1 LPYKIA
7 LKIAQTFR
15 NSHFA
20 LFDFFIFL
28 VSPLLAFSIR
38 FDGTSFVSQNLF
50 DIAIITL
57 LFMLIKF
64 VLFFNSG
71 IYRRMWNMASIDEL
85 AHLLFVGV
93 LVVSIQIIAVLII
106 RTFTSPFKEA
116 VPYSIPLLDGILTM
130 FFVASIR
137 FSIRLFQRASERT
150 MSNGDGVKV
159 LIVGAGEAGIQV
171 VSEIQK
177 NPRLQMVP
185 VGFLD
190 DDIRKLGLKIRNLT
204 VLGTR
209 KELVK
214 IILAENVKKLIFA
227 MPTAPGSVLRDLSFQ
242 CEDLGV
248 EILTVPGISDL
259 IGGRVSINKLRN
271 IKIED
276 LLRREEV
283 EIDLEKIRELL
294 KEKVV
299 LVTGAGGSIGSE
311 LCRQILTGLP
321 DKLILLGH
329 GENSI
334 FDIEQEMNLRVS
346 RQQVYE
352 SNKTEIISK
361 IADITNIKS
370 LSEIFTQ
377 YKPTVVFHAAAHKHV
392 PLMEA
397 NPQEAILNNVLGT
410 KNLVS
415 LSVEHDIEKFVLI
428 STDKAVNPTS
438 IMGASKRVAE
448 MITLK
453 AAREY
458 GLKFSAVRFGNVLGS
473 RGSVVRTFQ
482 RQLKQGGPITLT
494 HPDIKRYF
502 MTIPEAVRLVLESFS
517 IVKGGEI
524 FLLDMGEPIKIID
537 LARDMIRLAGLQE
550 GSDIQIQFTG
560 LRPGEKLYEELY
572 NEGEEYSKTSHSKIT
587 IAKNASEFVHP
598 DLDNWIGLIEE
609 AGYSMSLKEI
619 QTYFMKIIPEYQLG
633 GKKIVVKL

>member
-1 LPYKIA
+1 MPFKLF
-7 LKIAQTFR
+7 LKISKSFQNR
-15 NSHFA
+15 HFA
-20 LFDFFIFL
+20 LFDFIIFL
-28 VSPLLAFSIR
+28 ISPLLAFAIR
-38 FDGTSFVSQNLF
+38 FDGTDFVSENF
-50 DIAIITL
+50 PVITVVTF

-85 AHLLFVGV
+85 SHLLYVGL
-93 LVVSIQIIAVLII
+93 LVIGLQIIAVVILRAMPSHLI
-106 RTFTSPFKEA
+106 EG
-116 VPYSIPLLDGILTM
+116 VPYSIPLLDGIITM
-130 FFVASIR
+130 LFVASIR
-137 FSIRLFQRASERT
+137 FSIRMFQRANERT
-150 MSNGDGVKV
+150 LVNGDGDRV

-190 DDIRKLGLKIRNLT
+190 DDLKKVGLKIRNLD

-209 KELVK
+209 KELVNVV
-214 IILAENVKKLIFA
+214 LTQNVKKLIVA
-227 MPTAPGSVLRDLSFQ
+227 MPTAPGSVIRDLSFK
-242 CEDLGV
+242 CEDLGI
-248 EILTVPGISDL
+248 EILTVPNISDL

-283 EIDLEKIRELL
+283 EIDLEKIRGLL
-294 KEKVV
+294 RQKVV

-334 FDIEQEMNLRVS
+334 FDIEQEMTLRVS

-352 SNKTEIISK
+352 SHKTEIISK
-361 IADITNIKS
+361 IADIKNIKS
-370 LSEIFTQ
+370 LEEIFSE
-377 YKPTVVFHAAAHKHV
+377 YGPTVVFHAAAHKHV

-397 NPQEAILNNVLGT
+397 NPQEAILNNIFGT
-410 KNLVS
+410 KNLVG
-415 LSVEHDIEKFVLI
+415 LCVKYNVEKFVLI

-438 IMGASKRVAE
+438 VMGASKRVAE

-453 AAREY
+453 AAREF
-458 GLKFSAVRFGNVLGS
+458 GLRFSAVRFGNVLGS

-482 RQLKQGGPITLT
+482 RQLKQGGPITIT
-494 HPDIKRYF
+494 HPEIKRYF
-502 MTIPEAVRLVLESFS
+502 MTIPEAVKLVLESFA
-517 IVKGGEI
+517 IVRGGEI
-524 FLLDMGEPIKIID
+524 FLLDMGQPIKIID

-550 GSDIQIQFTG
+550 GSDIQIQFSG

-572 NEGEEYSKTSHSKIT
+572 TDKEIYSKTSHPKIT

-598 DLDNWIGLIEE
+598 ELYNWIDKLDEDI
-609 AGYSMSLKEI
+609 YSMALPEI
-619 QTYFMKIIPEYQLG
+619 QTRFQEIIPEYQLFP
-633 GKKIVVKL
+633 IPRD